1 MVNYKELLD
10 DLKSLKEKN
19 DKEIKVLDN
28 AINIISSFKHS
39 KEVITDIVGNEYK
52 PLTLRDILVKLGVSK
67 LSNQV
72 FMLDENDEKDKAL
85 LDKKVRLLEDDGMGY
100 GARNGSCNDAI
111 IIDNETNKEIQL
123 WF

>member
-10 DLKSLKEKN
+10 DLKGLKEKD

-39 KEVITDIVGNEYK
+39 KEIITDIVGNEYK
-52 PLTLRDILVKLGVSK
+52 PLTLRDILIKLGVSK

-85 LDKKVRLLEDDGMGY
+85 LDKKVRLLEDDGMG
-100 GARNGSCNDAI
+100 
-111 IIDNETNKEIQL
+111 
-123 WF
+123 